1 MVKGHFS
8 TSCKVSK
15 YYVQDSRKEK
25 DEAKT
30 TKKEKSLG
38 TLCVGKVIK
47 NKEKK
52 WIIYY
57 LDNED
62 ALGSKHKVLI
72 LKVLI

>member
-47 NKEKK
+47 IKEKK
-52 WIIYY
+52 WII
-57 LDNED
+57 
-62 ALGSKHKVLI
+62 
-72 LKVLI
+72 